1 MEFQLD
7 AICEEASDKGI
18 EKALERVPDNMDA
31 TYERIL
37 NTINEKPRPKRE
49 LARKTLM
56 WIAYARRP
64 LSIDELAYAI
74 SIEIDTKN
82 LEDLESST
90 PPEEFIL
97 DACANLISVDTTY
110 WGARYIR
117 FVHFSVQEFLTSH
130 RSTTF
135 CMGYE
140 AHREIAQACII
151 LTLNISPK
159 QIDPYQNAF
168 RSLLK
173 YSFKEWPH
181 HLLAANLNSLPEND
195 DRVTFISSLFE
206 EGLTMLTTLPK
217 LDSQFSGYIAKY
229 PPDSG
234 YIDTGFKFSPAVL
247 ALIFDLPGT
256 EKCGPISREFEGKLS
271 TTSDHDHD
279 LIIMLDDNLA
289 IHYATVELDSVPV
302 VRRLYNGGYD
312 LNYSYS
318 DLNRATKEV
327 PDHLQLSSREVPEV
341 PDHLQISSLYS
352 VRSIEMARY
361 MLNNGISIAPQDLR
375 SQLIDPLE
383 YFATRSDLVEFF
395 QLLLDRVVDQDGKR
409 LKGAMQAACGG
420 SNLKAIRI
428 LVNKGFDI
436 DNVKIECDFGEYGNA
451 LQNAA
456 RRCQV
461 EVVQLLLDEGADI
474 NAQGG
479 RYGNALQAAMAATYA
494 LRDYYV
500 EVVQLLLDKGADV
513 NAQGGQYG
521 NALQAAA
528 YSGKVEAFQLLLDKG
543 ADVNA
548 QGGMYG
554 NALQAAAY
562 CGKVEAFQLLLD
574 EGADVNAQGGEYGH
588 VLQAAV
594 ASDDSKVEVIQL
606 LLDNGADINAQ
617 GGRYGNALQAAVE
630 FRDSKVEV
638 IQLLLDKGADINA
651 QGGEYGNALQA
662 AVESYYSKVE
672 VIQLLLDKGAD
683 VNAQGG
689 KYGYALQAAAY
700 RGKVEVIQLLLDKGA
715 DVNAQGGKYGYALQA
730 AVASYDSTVELVQLL
745 LDEGADV
752 NAQGGKYG
760 YALQAASYDS
770 KVEVVQL
777 LLDEGA
783 DVNAQGGQYG
793 NALQAA
799 AYSGKVEVVQLLLDK
814 GADINAQDERDGN
827 VLQVAAR
834 SGEVEVVQLL
844 LDKGADVNAQSGVYG
859 NALQAAPY
867 CGKVEIVQLLLDTGA
882 DVNAQGGSCGN
893 ALQAAAYNGKVEVVQ
908 LLLDKGA
915 DVNAQGGE
923 YGNVLQAAAY
933 CGKVRVVQLLL
944 DKGADVNAQG
954 GMFGTV
960 LQAAAYCGQA
970 EVIHLV
976 LDNGANIH
984 DRFGKYG
991 AALGHILALE
1001 PVGTGQSVPGDI
1013 PLLLE
1018 LLREHVPIMMEQRS
1032 ESEYEGIA
1040 ESCVNKNRCSLDVF
1054 RGLLEERGWKRGVQ
1068 GSKEEESGTLEIE
1081 RELDVV
1087 GGGVERGNE
1096 DALVE
1101 ASIKS
1106 GPKTIAHVWKLLGF
1120 TFLMFLLYTFIGFWG
1135 A

>member
-64 LSIDELAYAI
+64 LSINELAYAI
-74 SIEIDTKN
+74 SIEIDTKT

-151 LTLNISPK
+151 LTLNIFPK
-159 QIDPYQNAF
+159 QGDYKYQSDQNAVE
-168 RSLLK
+168 SLLK
-173 YSFKEWPH
+173 YSFKEWPR
-181 HLLAANLNSLPEND
+181 HLLVANINSLPAND
-195 DRVTFISSLFE
+195 HRVTFISSFFE
-206 EGLTMLTTLPK
+206 EGPTMLTTLPK
-217 LDSQFSGYIAKY
+217 LDSQFSGYIANY
-229 PPDSG
+229 PPDSGYIDTGYIDTGYIDTGYIDTG

-256 EKCGPISREFEGKLS
+256 EKCGQISREFEGKLS
-271 TTSDHDHD
+271 TTSDHDHN

-302 VRRLYNGGYD
+302 VRRLYHCGYD
-312 LNYSYS
+312 LNYSHS
-318 DLNRATKEV
+318 DLNRAGKEV
-327 PDHLQLSSREVPEV
+327 PDHLQLSSLEVPDYLQPSSLVPDHVQISTLV

-383 YFATRSDLVEFF
+383 YFATRSDLVGVF
-395 QLLLDRVVDQDGKR
+395 QLLLDRVVDQDGER
-409 LKGAMQAACGG
+409 LKGAMQTACH
-420 SNLKAIRI
+420 SYNLKAIRI

-436 DNVKIECDFGEYGNA
+436 DNVEIRCSFGEYGSA

-456 RRCQV
+456 RNCQV
-461 EVVQLLLDEGADI
+461 KVVQLLLDEGADV
-474 NAQGG
+474 NAQVGN
-479 RYGNALQAAMAATYA
+479 YGYALQAAMAAKYT
-494 LRDYYV
+494 LHDYLV
-500 EVVQLLLDKGADV
+500 EVV
-513 NAQGGQYG
+513 
-521 NALQAAA
+521 
-528 YSGKVEAFQLLLDKG
+528 QLLLDKG

-562 CGKVEAFQLLLD
+562 SGKVEFFQLLLD
-574 EGADVNAQGGEYGH
+574 KGADVNAQGGEYGNA
-588 VLQAAV
+588 LQAAV
-594 ASDDSKVEVIQL
+594 ASDKSKVEVIQL

-617 GGRYGNALQAAVE
+617 GGRHGNALQAAVE
-630 FRDSKVEV
+630 FRDRKVEVIQLLLDKGADINAQGGEYGYALQAAAYRGKVEV

-662 AVESYYSKVE
+662 AVTSYDSTVE
-672 VIQLLLDKGAD
+672 VVQLLLDKGAD
-683 VNAQGG
+683 INAQG
-689 KYGYALQAAAY
+689 
-700 RGKVEVIQLLLDKGA
+700 E
-715 DVNAQGGKYGYALQA
+715 KYGYALQA
-730 AVASYDSTVELVQLL
+730 AVT
-745 LDEGADV
+745 
-752 NAQGGKYG
+752 
-760 YALQAASYDS
+760 SYDS

-783 DVNAQGGQYG
+783 DVNAQGGEYG

-799 AYSGKVEVVQLLLDK
+799 AY
-814 GADINAQDERDGN
+814 
-827 VLQVAAR
+827 
-834 SGEVEVVQLL
+834 
-844 LDKGADVNAQSGVYG
+844 
-859 NALQAAPY
+859 
-867 CGKVEIVQLLLDTGA
+867 C
-882 DVNAQGGSCGN
+882 
-893 ALQAAAYNGKVEVVQ
+893 GKVEVVQ

-915 DVNAQGGE
+915 DVNAQGGM
-923 YGNVLQAAAY
+923 YGNALQAAVASDKSKVEVIQLLLDEGADINTQGGVYGNALQAAAN
-933 CGKVRVVQLLL
+933 CGRVEFVQLLLGEGADVNAQGGMFGNALQAAANGGRVEFVQLLLDEGADVNVQGGMFGNALQAAANGGKVEVVQLLL

-954 GMFGTV
+954 GIFGTV
-960 LQAAAYCGQA
+960 LQAAAYSGQT
-970 EVIHLV
+970 EVVHLV
-976 LDNGANIH
+976 LVNGANVH

>member
-64 LSIDELAYAI
+64 LSINELAYAI
-74 SIEIDTKN
+74 SIEIDTKT

-151 LTLNISPK
+151 LTLNIFPK
-159 QIDPYQNAF
+159 QGDYKYQSDQNAVE
-168 RSLLK
+168 SLLK
-173 YSFKEWPH
+173 YSFKEWPR
-181 HLLAANLNSLPEND
+181 HLLVANINSLPAND
-195 DRVTFISSLFE
+195 DRVTFISSFFE
-206 EGLTMLTTLPK
+206 EGPTMLTTLPK
-217 LDSQFSGYIAKY
+217 LDSQFSGYIANY
-229 PPDSG
+229 PPDSGYIDTGYIDTGYIDTGYIDTG

-256 EKCGPISREFEGKLS
+256 EKCGQISREFEGKLS
-271 TTSDHDHD
+271 TTSDHDHN

-302 VRRLYNGGYD
+302 VRRLYHCGYD
-312 LNYSYS
+312 LNYSHS
-318 DLNRATKEV
+318 DLNRAGKEV
-327 PDHLQLSSREVPEV
+327 PDHLQLSSLEVPDYLQPSSLVPDHVQISTLV

-383 YFATRSDLVEFF
+383 YFATRSDLVGVF
-395 QLLLDRVVDQDGKR
+395 QLLLDRVVDQDGER
-409 LKGAMQAACGG
+409 LKGAMQTACH
-420 SNLKAIRI
+420 SYNLKAIRI

-436 DNVKIECDFGEYGNA
+436 DNVEIRCSFGEYGSA

-456 RRCQV
+456 RNCQV
-461 EVVQLLLDEGADI
+461 KVVQLLLDEGADV
-474 NAQGG
+474 NAQVGN
-479 RYGNALQAAMAATYA
+479 YGYALQAAMAAKYT
-494 LRDYYV
+494 LHDYLV

-513 NAQGGQYG
+513 NAQGG
-521 NALQAAA
+521 
-528 YSGKVEAFQLLLDKG
+528 
-543 ADVNA
+543 
-548 QGGMYG
+548 
-554 NALQAAAY
+554 
-562 CGKVEAFQLLLD
+562 
-574 EGADVNAQGGEYGH
+574 
-588 VLQAAV
+588 
-594 ASDDSKVEVIQL
+594 I
-606 LLDNGADINAQ
+606 
-617 GGRYGNALQAAVE
+617 
-630 FRDSKVEV
+630 
-638 IQLLLDKGADINA
+638 
-651 QGGEYGNALQA
+651 
-662 AVESYYSKVE
+662 
-672 VIQLLLDKGAD
+672 
-683 VNAQGG
+683 
-689 KYGYALQAAAY
+689 
-700 RGKVEVIQLLLDKGA
+700 
-715 DVNAQGGKYGYALQA
+715 
-730 AVASYDSTVELVQLL
+730 
-745 LDEGADV
+745 
-752 NAQGGKYG
+752 
-760 YALQAASYDS
+760 
-770 KVEVVQL
+770 
-777 LLDEGA
+777 
-783 DVNAQGGQYG
+783 
-793 NALQAA
+793 
-799 AYSGKVEVVQLLLDK
+799 
-814 GADINAQDERDGN
+814 
-827 VLQVAAR
+827 
-834 SGEVEVVQLL
+834 
-844 LDKGADVNAQSGVYG
+844 
-859 NALQAAPY
+859 
-867 CGKVEIVQLLLDTGA
+867 
-882 DVNAQGGSCGN
+882 
-893 ALQAAAYNGKVEVVQ
+893 
-908 LLLDKGA
+908 
-915 DVNAQGGE
+915 
-923 YGNVLQAAAY
+923 
-933 CGKVRVVQLLL
+933 
-944 DKGADVNAQG
+944 
-954 GMFGTV
+954 FGTV
-960 LQAAAYCGQA
+960 LQAAAYSGQT
-970 EVIHLV
+970 EVVHLV
-976 LDNGANIH
+976 LVNGANVH

>member
-64 LSIDELAYAI
+64 LSINELAYAI
-74 SIEIDTKN
+74 SIEIDTKT

-151 LTLNISPK
+151 LTLNIFPK
-159 QIDPYQNAF
+159 QGDYKYQSDQNAVE
-168 RSLLK
+168 SLLK
-173 YSFKEWPH
+173 YSFKEWPR
-181 HLLAANLNSLPEND
+181 HLLVANINSLPAND
-195 DRVTFISSLFE
+195 DRVTFISSFFE
-206 EGLTMLTTLPK
+206 EGPTMLTTLPK
-217 LDSQFSGYIAKY
+217 LDSQFSGYIANY
-229 PPDSG
+229 PPDSGYIDTGYIDTGYIDTGYIDTG

-256 EKCGPISREFEGKLS
+256 EKCGQISREFEGKLS
-271 TTSDHDHD
+271 TTSDHDHN

-302 VRRLYNGGYD
+302 VRRLYHCGYD
-312 LNYSYS
+312 LNYSHS
-318 DLNRATKEV
+318 DLNRAGKEV
-327 PDHLQLSSREVPEV
+327 PDHLQLSSLEVPDYLQPSSLVPDHVQISTLV

-383 YFATRSDLVEFF
+383 YFATRSDLVGVF
-395 QLLLDRVVDQDGKR
+395 QLLLDRVVDQDGER
-409 LKGAMQAACGG
+409 LKGAMQTACH
-420 SNLKAIRI
+420 SYNLKAIRI

-436 DNVKIECDFGEYGNA
+436 DNVEIRCSFGEYGSA

-456 RRCQV
+456 RNCQV
-461 EVVQLLLDEGADI
+461 KVVQLLLDEGADV
-474 NAQGG
+474 NAQVGN
-479 RYGNALQAAMAATYA
+479 YGYALQAAMAAKYT
-494 LRDYYV
+494 LHDYLV
-500 EVVQLLLDKGADV
+500 EVV
-513 NAQGGQYG
+513 
-521 NALQAAA
+521 
-528 YSGKVEAFQLLLDKG
+528 QLLLDKG

-554 NALQAAAY
+554 NALQAA
-562 CGKVEAFQLLLD
+562 
-574 EGADVNAQGGEYGH
+574 
-588 VLQAAV
+588 V
-594 ASDDSKVEVIQL
+594 ASDKSKVEVIQL
-606 LLDNGADINAQ
+606 LLDEGADINTQ
-617 GGRYGNALQAAVE
+617 GGVYGNALQAAANCGRVE
-630 FRDSKVEV
+630 FV
-638 IQLLLDKGADINA
+638 QLLL
-651 QGGEYGNALQA
+651 GE
-662 AVESYYSKVE
+662 
-672 VIQLLLDKGAD
+672 GAD

-689 KYGYALQAAAY
+689 MFGNALQAAANGG
-700 RGKVEVIQLLLDKGA
+700 RVEF
-715 DVNAQGGKYGYALQA
+715 
-730 AVASYDSTVELVQLL
+730 VQLL

-752 NAQGGKYG
+752 NVQGGMF
-760 YALQAASYDS
+760 
-770 KVEVVQL
+770 
-777 LLDEGA
+777 
-783 DVNAQGGQYG
+783 G

-799 AYSGKVEVVQLLLDK
+799 ANG
-814 GADINAQDERDGN
+814 
-827 VLQVAAR
+827 
-834 SGEVEVVQLL
+834 
-844 LDKGADVNAQSGVYG
+844 
-859 NALQAAPY
+859 
-867 CGKVEIVQLLLDTGA
+867 
-882 DVNAQGGSCGN
+882 
-893 ALQAAAYNGKVEVVQ
+893 GKVEVVQ

-915 DVNAQGGE
+915 DVNAQGGI
-923 YGNVLQAAAY
+923 
-933 CGKVRVVQLLL
+933 
-944 DKGADVNAQG
+944 
-954 GMFGTV
+954 FGTV
-960 LQAAAYCGQA
+960 LQAAAYSGQT
-970 EVIHLV
+970 EVVHLV
-976 LDNGANIH
+976 LVNGANVH

>member
-64 LSIDELAYAI
+64 LSINELAYAI
-74 SIEIDTKN
+74 SIEIDTKT

-151 LTLNISPK
+151 LTLNIFPK
-159 QIDPYQNAF
+159 QGDYKYQSDQNAVE
-168 RSLLK
+168 SLLK
-173 YSFKEWPH
+173 YSFKEWPR
-181 HLLAANLNSLPEND
+181 HLLVANINSLPAND
-195 DRVTFISSLFE
+195 DRVTFISSFFE
-206 EGLTMLTTLPK
+206 EGPTMLTTLPK
-217 LDSQFSGYIAKY
+217 LDSQFSGYIANY
-229 PPDSG
+229 PPDSGYIDTGYIDTGYIDTGYIDTG

-256 EKCGPISREFEGKLS
+256 EKCGQISREFEGKLS
-271 TTSDHDHD
+271 TTSDHDHN

-302 VRRLYNGGYD
+302 VRRLYHCGYD
-312 LNYSYS
+312 LNYSHS
-318 DLNRATKEV
+318 DLNRAGKEV
-327 PDHLQLSSREVPEV
+327 PDHLQLSSLEVPDYLQPSSLVPDHVQISTLV

-383 YFATRSDLVEFF
+383 YFATRSDLVGVF
-395 QLLLDRVVDQDGKR
+395 QLLLDRVVDQDGER
-409 LKGAMQAACGG
+409 LKGAMQTACH
-420 SNLKAIRI
+420 SYNLKAIRI

-436 DNVKIECDFGEYGNA
+436 DNVEIRCSFGEYGSA

-456 RRCQV
+456 RNCQV
-461 EVVQLLLDEGADI
+461 KVVQLLLDEGADV
-474 NAQGG
+474 NAQVGN
-479 RYGNALQAAMAATYA
+479 YGYALQAAMAAKYT
-494 LRDYYV
+494 LHDYLV
-500 EVVQLLLDKGADV
+500 EVV
-513 NAQGGQYG
+513 
-521 NALQAAA
+521 
-528 YSGKVEAFQLLLDKG
+528 QLLLDKG

-562 CGKVEAFQLLLD
+562 SGKVEFFQLLLDKGADINAQGGVYGNALQAAADRGKVRVFQLLLD
-574 EGADVNAQGGEYGH
+574 EGADVNAQGG
-588 VLQAAV
+588 V
-594 ASDDSKVEVIQL
+594 
-606 LLDNGADINAQ
+606 
-617 GGRYGNALQAAVE
+617 
-630 FRDSKVEV
+630 
-638 IQLLLDKGADINA
+638 
-651 QGGEYGNALQA
+651 
-662 AVESYYSKVE
+662 
-672 VIQLLLDKGAD
+672 
-683 VNAQGG
+683 
-689 KYGYALQAAAY
+689 
-700 RGKVEVIQLLLDKGA
+700 
-715 DVNAQGGKYGYALQA
+715 
-730 AVASYDSTVELVQLL
+730 
-745 LDEGADV
+745 
-752 NAQGGKYG
+752 
-760 YALQAASYDS
+760 
-770 KVEVVQL
+770 
-777 LLDEGA
+777 
-783 DVNAQGGQYG
+783 YG

-799 AYSGKVEVVQLLLDK
+799 A
-814 GADINAQDERDGN
+814 
-827 VLQVAAR
+827 AR
-834 SGEVEVVQLL
+834 
-844 LDKGADVNAQSGVYG
+844 
-859 NALQAAPY
+859 
-867 CGKVEIVQLLLDTGA
+867 
-882 DVNAQGGSCGN
+882 
-893 ALQAAAYNGKVEVVQ
+893 GKVEVVQ

-915 DVNAQGGE
+915 DVNAQGGV
-923 YGNVLQAAAY
+923 YGNALQAAAARDKVKVVQLLLDKEADVNAQGGMHGNALQAAAY
-933 CGKVRVVQLLL
+933 DGKVEVVQLLL

-954 GMFGTV
+954 EVYGNTLQAAAHCGEVEFFQPMLDRGVNVNAQVGIFGTV
-960 LQAAAYCGQA
+960 LQAAAYSGQT

-991 AALGHILALE
+991 AALGHMLALE
-1001 PVGTGQSVPGDI
+1001 PVGTGQRVPGDI
-1013 PLLLE
+1013 PLLVE
-1018 LLREHVPIMMEQRS
+1018 LLQEHIPIVMEQLP
-1032 ESEYEGIA
+1032 ESEYEDIA
-1040 ESCVNKNRCSLDVF
+1040 ESYVNEDRCSLDVF
-1054 RGLLEERGWKRGVQ
+1054 RGFLEEKGWKRGVP

-1081 RELDVV
+1081 RESDVV
-1087 GGGVERGNE
+1087 GGGVEHGND

-1101 ASIKS
+1101 TPIKS
-1106 GPKTIAHVWKLLGF
+1106 GLKTIAHVWKQSRTRHLVLVVWRRCHLWKLLGF
-1120 TFLMFLLYTFIGFWG
+1120 TFLMVLLYTLSFIGFWG